1 MRDLGWINGRN
12 VQIETR
18 FAGSDPELI
27 KKHVTE
33 TIKLTPDV
41 IVANSIPI
49 MATLHPATNTTPIV
63 FVVVSNPVGQG
74 YISNLARPGRNIT
87 GFSFIEPEIIGKWD

>member
-12 VQIETR
+12 VQIEIR
-18 FAGSDPELI
+18 FAGSDPDLI

-49 MATLHPATNTTPIV
+49 MATLHPATNTIPIV

-74 YISNLARPGRNIT
+74 LHFIARPGRNIT